1 LSLTALAVVPFVLL
15 WTVLIAVV
23 PGRERDA

>member
-1 LSLTALAVVPFVLL
+1 LTALAVVPFVLL